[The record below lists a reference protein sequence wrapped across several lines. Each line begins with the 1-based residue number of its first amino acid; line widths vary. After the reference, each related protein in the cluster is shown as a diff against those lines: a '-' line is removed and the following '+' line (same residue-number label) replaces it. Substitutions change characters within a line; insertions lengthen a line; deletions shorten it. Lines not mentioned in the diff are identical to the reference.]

1 MGVGRDDVHAEA
13 WPTSAHLLAGAAA
26 SPAVSATVAV
36 VVQVRRARLV
46 NQRPRAAANLQGQ
59 GTAATGQRQGPRHSP
74 AADKAALAGLV
85 QATEMAQRALR
96 GRVPE
101 RAIVARDR
109 LVNFVVP

>member
-1 MGVGRDDVHAEA
+1 ME
-13 WPTSAHLLAGAAA
+13 
-26 SPAVSATVAV
+26 
-36 VVQVRRARLV
+36 
-46 NQRPRAAANLQGQ
+46 
-59 GTAATGQRQGPRHSP
+59 